1 MNTQELTVK
10 LYQAVNAEERDK
22 RDEHWHASTIAQ
34 CPRANY
40 FARKGVPSVAEAS
53 GAMKLRWAT
62 GHALEGVVRPYLKSI
77 YPNLVSNVRFTNEE
91 LDLTGEVDNYDPDSK
106 TIIEVKSVHPNAVR
120 YKKVGEDRY
129 HLKDDKQYLHH
140 EYQQHAYVLLM
151 QHLDTECVEGYS
163 ESMGGAE
170 DINSALPIE
179 VERIIYLYVNLSG
192 LVVVYD
198 SPVKQEILANV
209 KKRVDILNQA
219 WRSGE
224 VPPCLCEESHPLYR
238 GQMQYCPYKTDND
251 CCNLRQVKED
261 K

>member
-151 QHLDTECVEGYS
+151 SHPQTITEKYEGWNHS
-163 ESMGGAE
+163 HTVKGW
-170 DINSALPIE
+170 E
-179 VERIIYLYVNLSG
+179 VERIIYLYVSLSG
-192 LVVVYD
+192 LIVTYD
-198 SPVKQEILANV
+198 TPVKPEILANV

-224 VPPCLCEESHPLYR
+224 VPPCLCEESHPLYK
-238 GQMQYCPYKTDND
+238 GQMRYCPYKTDND